1 MYSRTWCRAHKARW
15 DRTGDVDANTP
26 IGPPPAATTNLCS
39 EPGCRGVG
47 KNGGLCNQHY
57 QRMFAEGRRTTGP
70 ADPCLVDA
78 CGRPARSKGL
88 CGLHYSRWRTY
99 GSVKLPREKK
109 PGRQPKIDNGYVL
122 LHRPEHPN
130 ASAHGYVAEHR
141 LVMSA
146 HLGRPLRPK
155 ENVHHINGV
164 KDDNRISNL
173 ELWTTW
179 QPAGQRVKDK
189 IAWAKEML
197 NAYEP
202 ESLSENLLPFEYQIA
217 RTA

>member
-1 MYSRTWCRAHKARW
+1 
-15 DRTGDVDANTP
+15 
-26 IGPPPAATTNLCS
+26 
-39 EPGCRGVG
+39 
-47 KNGGLCNQHY
+47 
-57 QRMFAEGRRTTGP
+57 
-70 ADPCLVDA
+70 
-78 CGRPARSKGL
+78 
-88 CGLHYSRWRTY
+88 
-99 GSVKLPREKK
+99 
-109 PGRQPKIDNGYVL
+109 
-122 LHRPEHPN
+122 
-130 ASAHGYVAEHR
+130 
-141 LVMSA
+141 MSA